1 MNFSLFAKKSVF
13 DLGAGPDRGL
23 RADPLRRTQRTGRAR
38 APAINAD
45 GWEPPWR
52 VGIAAA
58 TSAPHSRLRAQPPVA
73 QALEARAGD
82 R

>member
-13 DLGAGPDRGL
+13 DLGAGPDGQL
-23 RADPLRRTQRTGRAR
+23 HADPLRRARPTGRAR

-45 GWEPPWR
+45 GWKTPWR

-58 TSAPHSRLRAQPPVA
+58 TSAPHTRLRAQPPVA